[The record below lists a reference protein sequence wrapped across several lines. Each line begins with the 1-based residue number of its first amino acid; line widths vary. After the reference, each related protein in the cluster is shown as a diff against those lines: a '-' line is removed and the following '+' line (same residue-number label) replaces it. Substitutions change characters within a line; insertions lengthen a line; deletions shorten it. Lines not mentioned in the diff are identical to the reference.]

1 MNIYLMKKS
10 ERMTK
15 YELLFSEDSTRHWTQ
30 NEYATYSYK
39 IMISNILLRI
49 YQKLRLITG

>member
-1 MNIYLMKKS
+1 MKKS